1 MAQYRQINTR
11 SPFYVQL
18 ATAEPRVELVLK
30 VWYGDVVTDK
40 PATATYTLEKE
51 AIAGQATFEIA
62 ELIRD
67 YCSHTEAY
75 DTGTVWVETSLD
87 DFSLAASTVIY
98 LATEGYALYTDGLQH
113 NGNSWNTDFCLLPA
127 DTDGNYRLTGANLI
141 SSKFQV
147 MVNSEDSVNWSYTTT
162 NTSGVTSAAT
172 IIAPTSLSSE
182 MIKTY
187 PMSNTFD
194 RYNFNLNGE
203 IFTVSRDVFDCNKYN
218 NDDTLAASYLSGLSR
233 PITLHYVNKFGG
245 KNTFNFTLKHT
256 EEVSSSS
263 DTFNRNV
270 MNYGALNSSNSLHA
284 SRKRVTGSKQ
294 SFVINTDYIG
304 EYYVKQLEEL
314 ILSEYVWAS
323 IPHVSSNLLPVNLQD
338 KKISK
343 KNHLNDRLIQYTFNI
358 QTAAE
363 YINTVR

>member
-18 ATAEPRVELVLK
+18 PTAQPRIELNLR
-30 VWYGDVVTDK
+30 VWSGDVVTDR
-40 PATATYTLEKE
+40 PAIATYTLEKE
-51 AIAGQATFEIA
+51 AVGGEATFEIA

-67 YCSHTEAY
+67 YNQHTEAY
-75 DTGTVWVETSLD
+75 NTGAVWVETSLN
-87 DFSLAASTVIY
+87 DFVLAATFTTY
-98 LATEGYALYTDGLQH
+98 LATEGYTLYKDGIQH
-113 NGNSWNTDFCLLPA
+113 NGNSWETDFCMLPA

-147 MVNSEDSVNWSYTTT
+147 LVNSEDSVNWFYTTT
-162 NTSGVTSAAT
+162 NKAGVTSAAT
-172 IIAPTSLSSE
+172 IIAPTSISSE

-203 IFTVSRDVFDCNKYN
+203 IFTVSRDVFDCHKYN
-218 NDDTLAASYLSGLSR
+218 NDDTLAASYLSGLAR
-233 PITLHYVNKFGG
+233 PITLHYVNKFGA

-256 EEVSSSS
+256 EEISSSS

-270 MNYGALNSSNSLHA
+270 MNYSALNTSNGLHA
-284 SRKRVTGSKQ
+284 SRKRLTGSKQ
-294 SFVINTDYIG
+294 SFVINTDYIK
-304 EYYVKQLEEL
+304 EYYVSQLEEL

-323 IPHVSSNLLPVNLQD
+323 IPHVSTNLLPVNLED
-338 KKISK
+338 KKIEK
-343 KNHLNDRLIQYTFNI
+343 KNHLNDGLLQYTFNI
-358 QTAAE
+358 VTASE